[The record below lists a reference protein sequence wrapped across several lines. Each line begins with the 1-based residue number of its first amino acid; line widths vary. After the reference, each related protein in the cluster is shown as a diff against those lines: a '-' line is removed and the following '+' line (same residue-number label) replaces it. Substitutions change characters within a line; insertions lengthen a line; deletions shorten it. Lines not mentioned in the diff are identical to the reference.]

1 MVRALTCARTGR
13 AACSERSRGR
23 GRAAGSAAARSVP
36 RGAARPGAAQ
46 PSPAWQTPPVTPEPE
61 RRATR
66 AAVSPTSA
74 DGPPTAA
81 APGGAG
87 QPARPAAGY
96 AVLLGSLALMWGSSY
111 LFIKI
116 GVETL
121 PPLSLVLLRVLVG
134 FAILVV
140 AVAITRTPLPRD
152 PHTIA
157 HLAVLGAV
165 NIAIPFW
172 LIGWAEQHI
181 DSGLTGILQSTA
193 PFFTLV
199 LAATFIHDEHITRG
213 RLAGIGLG
221 FLGIVVLSA
230 ENLADVGST
239 LGAARLLGELAV
251 VGASLCYSIGNT
263 YARRNLRDTRPL
275 VLAVGQVG
283 WSVVLVGVMAFVFDG
298 GVTLPAV
305 PGAAISVLWLG
316 AVGTG
321 FAYIVFFSLLR
332 GWGPT
337 RASLVAYLLPIV
349 AVILGV
355 VVLGESVDALFV
367 AGAALIVAGVWVVNR
382 RG

>member
-1 MVRALTCARTGR
+1 VTPESSPAEP
-13 AACSERSRGR
+13 AADPP
-23 GRAAGSAAARSVP
+23 AP
-36 RGAARPGAAQ
+36 AARPLPDA
-46 PSPAWQTPPVTPEPE
+46 E
-61 RRATR
+61 
-66 AAVSPTSA
+66 
-74 DGPPTAA
+74 A
-81 APGGAG
+81 APG
-87 QPARPAAGY
+87 PARPAAGY
-96 AVLLGSLALMWGSSY
+96 AVLLGTLALMWGSSY

-121 PPLSLVLLRVLVG
+121 PPLSLVFLRVVVG
-134 FAILVV
+134 AAILAVIVV
-140 AVAITRTPLPRD
+140 ATRTPFPRD
-152 PHTIA
+152 ARTIG

-181 DSGLTGILQSTA
+181 DSGLAGVLQSTA

-199 LAATFIHDEHITRG
+199 IAATFVHDEHITRG

-221 FLGIVVLSA
+221 FLGILVLSA
-230 ENLADVGST
+230 DNLADLGSP
-239 LGAARLLGELAV
+239 GGPERLAGELAV
-251 VGASLCYSIGNT
+251 VGASLSYAIGNT
-263 YARRNLRDTRPL
+263 YARRALRRTRPL
-275 VLAVGQVG
+275 VLSFGQVG
-283 WSVVLVGVMAFVFDG
+283 WSVILVGALALLVDG

-305 PGAAISVLWLG
+305 PEAAFAVAWLG

-321 FAYIVFFSLLR
+321 FAYIVFFRLLT

-337 RASLVAYLLPIV
+337 RASLVAYLLPVV

-355 VVLGESVDALFV
+355 VVLGEAVDALFL